1 MELYKI
7 GILSREIETIVFYLA
22 DLNFC
27 CGDICYY
34 GLRILA
40 YLVPKQKS
48 IYFSM
53 NSFHSNTNTSSFW
66 WFSHFNF

>member
-7 GILSREIETIVFYLA
+7 GLLSREIEIVFFYLI

-27 CGDICYY
+27 CGDIFKCYY
-34 GLRILA
+34 GFRMLA
-40 YLVPKQKS
+40 YLVSKQKS

-53 NSFHSNTNTSSFW
+53 NSFHSKTNTSSF
-66 WFSHFNF
+66 

>member
-7 GILSREIETIVFYLA
+7 RILSREIEIIVFYLI

-27 CGDICYY
+27 CGDIFKCYN
-34 GLRILA
+34 GFRMLA

-53 NSFHSNTNTSSFW
+53 NSFHSNTNTSSF
-66 WFSHFNF
+66 